1 MSLIEEKVNERYKAK
16 IVMNRIVF
24 YVLAT
29 FINYPYHKFVYYTSM
44 LKRRRTFFDEERT
57 STNLEV
63 EEARLTGDSKPARS
77 ISLETPFRKNKRP
90 TYASS
95 EGKRCKKGKHFR

>member
-1 MSLIEEKVNERYKAK
+1 MSLIEEKVNDRYEAEV
-16 IVMNRIVF
+16 VMNRIVF
-24 YVLAT
+24 HVAPI
-29 FINYPYHKFVYYTSM
+29 FINYPYHEFVYYTSM
-44 LKRRRTFFDEERT
+44 LKRRRTFFHEERT
-57 STNLEV
+57 SNLEV

-77 ISLETPFRKNKRP
+77 ISLETPFRKNRRP